1 MILFVEDEGS
11 RVENDIEELR
21 FCGYEV
27 HLVTS
32 VDQAIKFLEG
42 RRSEIDGVICDV
54 MMPHDRHFSAKETR
68 DGLRTGVKLFEWVRA
83 RWPELPFVIF
93 TNVLSEGLR
102 SRFEDEPSCLYIEK
116 RDFLGNDFIEQVQ
129 SLIPL
134 PNKGGNQK

>member
-27 HLVTS
+27 QLVTN
-32 VDQAIKFLEG
+32 VDQAIQFLEG

-54 MMPHDRHFSAKETR
+54 MMPHDQHFSAEETR
-68 DGLRTGVKLFEWVRA
+68 DGLRTGVKLFEWARA

-93 TNVLSEGLR
+93 TNVRSEALR
-102 SRFEDEPSCLYIEK
+102 PRFENEPS
-116 RDFLGNDFIEQVQ
+116 
-129 SLIPL
+129 
-134 PNKGGNQK
+134 